1 VTVRLILA
9 LLMVIV
15 GATIVIRMLMV
26 GFEWAVLPGVALGA
40 AMIALGV
47 HRTSLILRTRGQT

>member
-1 VTVRLILA
+1 MTARLILA

-15 GATIVIRMLMV
+15 GATIVIRMMMV
-26 GFEWAVLPGVALGA
+26 GFELAVLPGVALGA

-47 HRTSLILRTRGQT
+47 HRTSLILRMRGHA

>member
-1 VTVRLILA
+1 MTIRLILA

-15 GATIVIRMLMV
+15 GATIVIRMMMV
-26 GFEWAVLPGVALGA
+26 GFEWQVLPGVALGA

-47 HRTSLILRTRGQT
+47 HRTSLILRMRGQS